1 MTLTGLSIKRPSFVI
16 VIFSALALLAVFG
29 YYQLKYEL
37 LPNINIPWV
46 VVSTVYPG
54 ASPGEVENNVTKVIE
69 DALSGLDKVERIMST
84 SYEGVSVVSI
94 EFKKSADVDV
104 AFQDAQRKIN
114 GMMMSLPKEVRTP
127 VLQKISLQETPILQ
141 VGATADMP
149 TREFYQFIKD
159 QIQPAISRVDGVGLF
174 LLSGGQQ
181 REIKINLDAQKI
193 SAYGLSI
200 ARIAQAVNTSNL
212 DFPTGKIQ
220 GAQQQFIVRV
230 AGKFSSIDD
239 LRNLV
244 VGQAPQ
250 GGNIR
255 LKDVAEIEDG
265 TAEIETLN
273 RLNGKNSIGIAI
285 LKQAGANSV
294 QVSRLVREELKQLE
308 KDYSSMNLKFDVA
321 QDQSIFTVEASN
333 AVQKDLLVAILL
345 VAAVMFLFLHSIRNS
360 FIVMIAIP
368 TSLTAAFV
376 VMWAFDF
383 SLNLM
388 SLLALSLVI
397 GILVDDS
404 IVVLE
409 NIYRHLEK
417 GEDKKTASLNGRNE
431 IGFAALSITFVD
443 VVVFVPLSLVSGM
456 IGDIMREFA
465 ILITVT
471 TLMSLFVSF
480 TVTPVLASRFSK
492 LESVKSGSLMG
503 SIGEGFEN
511 IFKKLTG
518 YYLKFLRWSL
528 GHPWKVLAGAT
539 VIFFAAMALP
549 AMGLIGSEFMKQ
561 PDSGEFIVSLE
572 LPPGSTLSNTNQV
585 TQKVERIIAELPEVK
600 KILTN
605 VGRGANRQIMNNASE
620 MTVTLWPQEQRLRST
635 SQISEMIKQR
645 TRLIPD
651 ARVYINQIGV
661 TGESGDAPVMIQITG
676 RRTDSIQATAR
687 IVAEALRKTPG
698 ITDIKLSSEQG
709 KPETKVDIDR
719 QKMANFGITVFDV
732 GTTLQVALTGNDDSK
747 YREGQYEFPIRIMLD
762 RFDRSNMEDISKLP
776 LVNYRGNQVQLE
788 QFANVYQSLGP
799 TKLERQNRNPSMIV
813 SAYTDGRPIGSV
825 MADFTRILGGKKAGG
840 TFISLEG
847 DEKMRSEGMDSLM
860 LALIAAIIF
869 VYLIMVLLFDSF
881 VYPFVVL
888 FSIPLALIGALTA
901 LAATNNAL
909 SIFSMLGVIMMI
921 GLVAK
926 NAILIVERTN
936 FQRGLGLNVNEALV
950 EAGNSR
956 VRPILMTTLAM
967 VFGMLPIATA
977 SGAGSEWKNGLAWA
991 LIGGL
996 TSSMFLT
1003 LVVVPVVYTKVDRLR
1018 RSIPGLFREPFT
1030 KKLQPDLSLLTGE
1043 NKRADEN
1050 NYNEESK
1057 FAEEKLAVKESK
1069 IAQNDETLIK

>member
-1 MTLTGLSIKRPSFVI
+1 MTLTELSIKRPSFVI
-16 VIFSALALLAVFG
+16 VIFSALTLLAVFG
-29 YYQLKYEL
+29 YSQLKYEL

-54 ASPGEVENNVTKVIE
+54 ASPSEVENNVTKVIE

-84 SYEGVSVVSI
+84 SYEGVSIVSI

-104 AFQDAQRKIN
+104 SFQDAQRKIN

-127 VLQKISLQETPILQ
+127 VLQKISLSETPILQ
-141 VGATADMP
+141 VGATADMSSK
-149 TREFYQFIKD
+149 EFYQFMKD
-159 QIQPAISRVDGVGLF
+159 QIQPAISRVDGVGLI
-174 LLSGGQQ
+174 LLTGGQQ

-244 VGQAPQ
+244 VGQSQQ

-265 TAEIETLN
+265 TAEIETLS

-294 QVSRLVREELKQLE
+294 MVSSLVRRELSQLE
-308 KDYSSMNLKFDVA
+308 NDYKNLNLKFDVA
-321 QDQSIFTVEASN
+321 QDQSLFTVEASD
-333 AVQKDLLVAILL
+333 AVQKDLLIAILL
-345 VAAVMFLFLHSIRNS
+345 VAAVMFMFLHSIRNS

-388 SLLALSLVI
+388 TLLALSLVI

-409 NIYRHLEK
+409 NIYHHLEK
-417 GEDKKTASLNGRNE
+417 GEDKKTAALKGRNE

-465 ILITVT
+465 ILITVS

-492 LESVKSGSLMG
+492 LELISPHSLMG
-503 SIGEGFEN
+503 RLGSAFEN
-511 IFKKLTG
+511 SFKRLTG
-518 YYLKFLRWSL
+518 IYLQMLRWSL
-528 GHPWKVLAGAT
+528 KNPWKVLSGAT
-539 VIFFAAMALP
+539 VIFVVSMGLP

-561 PDSGEFIVSLE
+561 PDSGEFIVALE
-572 LPPGSTLSNTNQV
+572 LPPGSTLSNTNRV
-585 TQKVERIIAELPEVK
+585 TQQVERIISDIPGVK

-605 VGRGANRQIMNNASE
+605 VGRGPNRQTMNNASE
-620 MTVTLWPQEQRLRST
+620 ITVTLLPKDERLKST
-635 SQISEMIKQR
+635 KEISDEIKQKG
-645 TRLIPD
+645 RLIPD

-661 TGESGDAPVMIQITG
+661 TGESGEAPVFIQITG
-676 RRTDSIQATAR
+676 RKPDSIQATAGL
-687 IVAEALRKTPG
+687 VTEALRKTPG
-698 ITDIKLSSEQG
+698 ITDIRLSSEQG
-709 KPETKVDIDR
+709 KPETRVDIDR

-747 YREGQYEFPIRIMLD
+747 YREGQYEYPIRIMLD
-762 RFDRSNMEDISKLP
+762 RFDRSNMEDISRLP
-776 LVNYRGNQVQLE
+776 LVNYKGAQVQLE
-788 QFANVYQSLGP
+788 QFAGVYQSLGP
-799 TKLERQNRNPSMIV
+799 TKLERQNRNPSMVV

-825 MADFTRILGGKKAGG
+825 MASFTGILGNKKAGG
-840 TFISLEG
+840 TYISLEG

-888 FSIPLALIGALTA
+888 FSIPLALIGALIA
-901 LAATNNAL
+901 LAATDNAL

-936 FQRGLGLNVNEALV
+936 FQRTQGFGLNEALV

-956 VRPILMTTLAM
+956 IRPILMTTLAM

-1003 LVVVPVVYTKVDRLR
+1003 LLVVPVVYTKIDKLR
-1018 RSIPGLFREPFT
+1018 RSIPGLFKEPF
-1030 KKLQPDLSLLTGE
+1030 PV
-1043 NKRADEN
+1043 KRHQEIKTADEE
-1050 NYNEESK
+1050 NEFVK
-1057 FAEEKLAVKESK
+1057 NKLPGK
-1069 IAQNDETLIK
+1069 

>member
-1 MTLTGLSIKRPSFVI
+1 MTLTELSIKRPSFVI

-29 YYQLKYEL
+29 YSQLKYEL

-46 VVSTVYPG
+46 VVTTVYPG
-54 ASPGEVENNVTKVIE
+54 ASPGEVENNVTKTIE

-84 SYEGVSVVSI
+84 SYEGISVISI

-104 AFQDAQRKIN
+104 SFQEAQRKIN
-114 GMMMSLPKEVRTP
+114 GMMMNLPKEVRTP

-141 VGATADMP
+141 VGATADMSSK
-149 TREFYQFIKD
+149 EFYQFIKD
-159 QIQPAISRVDGVGLF
+159 QIQPAISRVDGVGLI
-174 LLSGGQQ
+174 LLTGGQQ

-239 LRNLV
+239 LRNLT
-244 VGQAPQ
+244 VGRSAQ

-255 LKDVAEIEDG
+255 LEDVAEIEDG

-294 QVSRLVREELKQLE
+294 QVSNLVRKELSQLE
-308 KDYSSMNLKFDVA
+308 KDYESMNLKFDVA
-321 QDQSIFTVEASN
+321 QDQSLFTVEASE
-333 AVQKDLLVAILL
+333 AVQKDLLIAILL

-388 SLLALSLVI
+388 TLLALSLVI

-409 NIYRHLEK
+409 NIYHHLEK
-417 GEDKKTASLNGRNE
+417 KEDRKTAALKGRNE
-431 IGFAALSITFVD
+431 IGFAAVSITFVD

-465 ILITVT
+465 ILITVS

-492 LESVKSGSLMG
+492 LEVMSPGSLMG
-503 SIGEGFEN
+503 KIAAGFER
-511 IFKKLTG
+511 FFRKLTA
-518 YYLKFLRWSL
+518 YYLNMLKWSL
-528 GHPWKVLAGAT
+528 KNPWKVLAGAT
-539 VIFFAAMALP
+539 IISVASMGLP

-561 PDSGEFIVSLE
+561 PDSGEFIVVLE
-572 LPPGSTLSNTNQV
+572 MSPGSTLSNTNRVTRQV
-585 TQKVERIIAELPEVK
+585 EEIISELPGVK

-605 VGRGANRQIMNNASE
+605 VGRGANRQTVNNASE
-620 MTVTLWPQEQRLRST
+620 ITVTLLPKEERQKSTKEIADLIQE
-635 SQISEMIKQR
+635 KA
-645 TRLIPD
+645 RLIPD

-661 TGESGDAPVMIQITG
+661 TGESGEAPVFIQITG
-676 RRTDSIQATAR
+676 RRPDSIWATAGM
-687 IVAEALRKTPG
+687 VTEALKKTPG
-698 ITDIKLSSEQG
+698 ITDIKMSSEQG
-709 KPETKVDIDR
+709 KPETRVDIDR

-747 YREGQYEFPIRIMLD
+747 YREGQFEYPIRIMLD
-762 RFDRSNMEDISKLP
+762 RFDRSNMDDISKLS
-776 LVNYRGNQVQLE
+776 LVNSSGAQVQLQ
-788 QFANVYQSLGP
+788 QFASVYQSLGP
-799 TKLERQNRNPSMIV
+799 TKLERQNRNPSMVV
-813 SAYTDGRPIGSV
+813 SAYTDGRPIGSL
-825 MADFTRILGGKKAGG
+825 MASFSKILGDKKAQG

-888 FSIPLALIGALTA
+888 FSIPLALIGAMVA
-901 LAATNNAL
+901 LALTNNAL

-936 FQRGLGLNVNEALV
+936 FQRGQQASIHEALI
-950 EAGNSR
+950 EAGSSR
-956 VRPILMTTLAM
+956 IRPILMTTLAM

-1003 LVVVPVVYTKVDRLR
+1003 LIVVPVVYTKIDRLR
-1018 RSIPGLFREPFT
+1018 RSIPALFKAPFPV
-1030 KKLQPDLSLLTGE
+1030 KRHQEVPEE
-1043 NKRADEN
+1043 NA
-1050 NYNEESK
+1050 
-1057 FAEEKLAVKESK
+1057 FVK
-1069 IAQNDETLIK
+1069 